1 MGSGGEEEEEGE
13 TSPGASPLPPPLLN
27 TIQSEQSS
35 VALSTFSSASKCQA
49 VFSGENAVALRGGAS
64 KSRGI
69 KTRSDKQQFDLKKN
83 QKMMSV
89 AASAEARLLDRLD
102 EVGKLLHWWLK
113 FDLGGQQQQIDGV
126 SENHLI

>member
-1 MGSGGEEEEEGE
+1 
-13 TSPGASPLPPPLLN
+13 
-27 TIQSEQSS
+27 
-35 VALSTFSSASKCQA
+35 
-49 VFSGENAVALRGGAS
+49 
-64 KSRGI
+64 
-69 KTRSDKQQFDLKKN
+69 
-83 QKMMSV
+83 MSV